1 MHLQQ
6 VDPDSGVTLSTAS
19 TLQVVPEPGTLVLLG
34 SGLAVLAWMRRKR
47 LG

>member
-1 MHLQQ
+1 M
-6 VDPDSGVTLSTAS
+6 
-19 TLQVVPEPGTLVLLG
+19 PEPGTLVLLG